1 MPKTFP
7 LAVKEKAL
15 ELYLQGY
22 SPKDISESLRT
33 EFNNNVT
40 QSTVYAWSKEGEW
53 EEKKTMQP
61 A

>member
-40 QSTVYAWSKEGEW
+40 QSTVYAWSKVLGG
-53 EEKKTMQP
+53 
-61 A
+61 